1 MKALLCETLGP
12 PENLVVREIVEP
24 VPAQGEVI
32 VDVAFAALNFFDT
45 LIIEGKYQVRPSL
58 PFSPCG
64 EFAGTIGAVGTGVT
78 AFRPGDRVAGYCGHG
93 AARQRL
99 ACPIEQLVPLPPA
112 LSLER
117 SAGLIVT
124 YATSLHALRQRAD
137 LRSGESLAV
146 LGASGGV
153 GLAAVEIGRL
163 LGARVIAC
171 ASSREKLEFAAQR
184 GATETIDYSRAD
196 LKDELKRITA
206 PNGVDVV
213 YDPVGG
219 ELTEAALRALAWGG
233 RLLVVGFAAG
243 PIPKLPLNLVLLKGC
258 DVRGV
263 FWGDFVKREPAAHR
277 ENLEEIVAWAAE
289 GELESHVHAIFPMQQ
304 AAHAMG
310 LLTSRKARGKVLL
323 RP

>member
-1 MKALLCETLGP
+1 MKALLCEALGP
-12 PENLVVREIVEP
+12 PSTLVIRDLP
-24 VPAQGEVI
+24 GPDPAPDEAV

-45 LIIEGKYQVRPSL
+45 LIIQGKYQVKPNL

-64 EFAGTIGAVGTGVT
+64 EFSGIVSAVGKNV
-78 AFRPGDRVAGYCGHG
+78 AEFKAGDRVAGYCGHG

-99 ACPIEQLVPLPPA
+99 ACPTDQLALLPAP

-117 SAGLIVT
+117 AAGLIVT
-124 YATSLHALRQRAD
+124 YATSLHALRQRAA
-137 LRSGESLAV
+137 LQPGETLAV

-153 GLAAVEIGRL
+153 GIAAVEIGGL

-171 ASSREKLEFAAQR
+171 ASSPEKLAFAR
-184 GATETIDYSRAD
+184 LHGAHETLDYSRLD
-196 LKDELKRITA
+196 LKDELKRLTA
-206 PNGVDVV
+206 GTGVDVV

-219 ELTEAALRALAWGG
+219 DLTEAALRALGWQG

-243 PIPKLPLNLVLLKGC
+243 PIPRLPLNLVLLKGC

-263 FWGDFVKREPAAHR
+263 FWGDFVRRQPKAHH
-277 ENLEEIVAWAAE
+277 ENLQQIVAWAAD
-289 GELESHVHAIFPMQQ
+289 GSLKSHVHAIFPLEQ
-304 AAHAMG
+304 AAEAMN
-310 LLTSRKARGKVLL
+310 LLAGRQAQGKVLL